1 MGGAEREEENV
12 CHCQDFGGAQES
24 LQHWPGKGCYLM
36 CAAVCCAVRFV
47 RLQPASDLVGG
58 AIETYW
64 RAKSSKRTVYAVV
77 LKTFTCLVDTVLH
90 RNVCHVV
97 CNDSKSPCLHTVGA
111 WLFRVY
117 MGSGQ
122 T

>member
-1 MGGAEREEENV
+1 
-12 CHCQDFGGAQES
+12 
-24 LQHWPGKGCYLM
+24 M
-36 CAAVCCAVRFV
+36 CDAVCYAVRIV

-58 AIETYW
+58 AIETYCC
-64 RAKSSKRTVYAVV
+64 AKSSKHTVYTVV
-77 LKTFTCLVDTVLH
+77 LKTFTCLVDTVMH

-97 CNDSKSPCLHTVGA
+97 CNDSKSSCLHTVDV